1 MPAQVKSARKVKC
14 YCGSL
19 RQVTRVVT
27 QLYDGYLKP
36 AGMIAAQFSLLRF
49 IIANHGARTSDLAQT
64 LLIDMSTLTR
74 TLANLQSLGWI
85 DQKIAQDRRERRWVI
100 TREGG
105 RRFDKA
111 LPLWEQAQAEL
122 DGKIGAGDMRR
133 LARTVS
139 EISAKLAA

>member
-1 MPAQVKSARKVKC
+1 MPAQKKPARKVKC

-19 RQVTRVVT
+19 RQVTRVIT
-27 QLYDGYLKP
+27 QLYDRYLKP
-36 AGMIAAQFSLLRF
+36 SGMITAQFSLLRF
-49 IIANHGARTSDLAQT
+49 ITANHGARTSDLAQA

-85 DQKIAQDRRERRWVI
+85 AQDVSEDRRERRWVV

-105 RRFDKA
+105 KRFDQA
-111 LPLWEQAQAEL
+111 IPLWEQAQAEL
-122 DGKIGAGDMRR
+122 DDKIGAEDMRR

-139 EISAKLAA
+139 EISTKLAA